1 MNQDMDCFRDQHQI
15 SILVAA
21 ALLSRELMVTM
32 NVSNFK
38 RLFGNG
44 TTPMLDAVQRQPVVV
59 QLHTG
64 KLHRVP
70 HEVVQNAHIY
80 GFQIFVDTLTAFFRV
95 LVHFTPLIERCFGL
109 DMPYW
114 DNRLTAYIRI
124 CLLLPYC
131 SAI

>member
-1 MNQDMDCFRDQHQI
+1 MDCFRDQHQI

-21 ALLSRELMVTM
+21 ALLSRELVVTM

-44 TTPMLDAVQRQPVVV
+44 TTPMLGAVQRQPVVV

-70 HEVVQNAHIY
+70 HEIVQNAHIY
-80 GFQIFVDTLTAFFRV
+80 GFQIFVDTSAALFRV
-95 LVHFTPLIERCFGL
+95 LVHFTPFVEWRFGL
-109 DMPYW
+109 DVSYW
-114 DNRLTAYIRI
+114 DNRLTAHIAK
-124 CLLLPYC
+124 LPTP
-131 SAI
+131 SIPFRDING